1 MTAKINSFS
10 PSIEYGNDEPFYA
23 TTLHTAEDII
33 CEGSDAEADPTD
45 IAEKHD
51 RYEHIAERT
60 LQGHLPVLQSA
71 RLKGP
76 LYKDRKS
83 EWINPWRHRE
93 PDWWKPGSKEMM
105 FTRGNVMARA
115 KQHGRKDMAPKEALA
130 WCKRDARRQAQEM
143 GMDAD
148 LNSDD
153 SSSFDRSSEGI
164 VIDETI
170 HEESVRRE
178 EEVPLSALSP
188 MPEGPESFPT
198 SYTDNKEGRP
208 SDVWT
213 KAKRPADE
221 HWLKRS
227 HSLKRPKYDQ
237 QTDLSPSPYPTAV
250 NMKVHQQSTSIS
262 NLSHN
267 VQPARLLPSPK
278 ELLKTP
284 VRDVDDI
291 RWQQSQ
297 NYTQRTDQTRG
308 TGKSTPVT
316 IELQRHRFSD
326 LEHQRQPSNSF
337 EYSYETSSPYE
348 MHNSSHQSTAISQS
362 QLPRLSQASALPV
375 HPRLHAINNNGHR
388 TPGNL
393 SFITD
398 MAPSSGNLEHFDF
411 RKKRRPATDSPKA
424 IGYPPIA
431 MNEHTQMSFSGS
443 SKPVSESERGGM
455 PSSITR
461 NIAENFQPQSSTQNR
476 EPLVSYGSFGSDRND
491 GSWLSTQESIHSTPS
506 VSSATRR
513 IAVKDLL
520 SPEDEDGDTSW
531 VTTQNNSSYG
541 PTSPYMNRTF
551 QGSHSSNASR
561 SILTVEHQLSR
572 SMEEKRNGIPTSS
585 FQSPSPMKNHSFS
598 SQPSQN
604 ILPRPSPHL
613 PAFHNEQNNLI
624 VPGPS
629 DVFETSSTQ
638 SYNSSPVSLRNS
650 RSHTYVAPTTL
661 HPPRAGQSSLE
672 NQVAAHTVEAHHEKG
687 ALASSPLSMQSF
699 DHNARLE
706 TKEDTPRKIDSGRD
720 EILGSKLKSPVGRR
734 TKGDL
739 EPQSGSEVLPSINGL
754 VRKEFHEPK
763 KGDYSSSNGNPSSTG
778 KKSSVNRLH
787 NRTPAPISS
796 KPGAQRNS
804 PGIGKSQ
811 SGLALESS
819 DTPVRK
825 SEKQK
830 TPVGI
835 QSGAKNSAKSPDSR
849 AIVKTPAENAPAA
862 ETPSLELA
870 LAPHEQEHIK
880 KHSPQSPWARTEI
893 KPILA
898 PVVIE
903 TTELND
909 ALSSPH
915 SGWQKEELVAAT
927 DSDAIRPFRDLM
939 TPSPPPEQNDIPKN
953 EQRPSNTQLL
963 VDAAIKNPWAS
974 SSTTKSKNCKKRVS
988 FGILDEEEPTD
999 SPTAPSSAQRRQ
1011 SSPPPRIS
1019 SSVLREEDKFDDEVT
1034 NLDRFRK
1041 HFSTVSKYRPML
1053 SGVRSLIQSS
1063 PAVDAMAEAFIAA
1076 DRDTSYEAKR
1086 RLTSSESPSCS
1097 RNTKDKPFST
1107 FKDHEDGDVDGDVD
1121 GDDSLHREPA
1131 KQASFTTAL
1140 SETSSNKKL
1149 GDFAQEDYLDEL
1161 GSFLGDWSVEGE
1173 LKKVEDAN
1181 TPKQNDNDDARRR
1194 LLDFENVWT

>member
-1 MTAKINSFS
+1 MSAKIGSFS
-10 PSIEYGNDEPFYA
+10 RSIEYGNDEPLYA
-23 TTLHTAEDII
+23 TTLHTAEDIV

-76 LYKDRKS
+76 LYKDKKS

-93 PDWWKPGSKEMM
+93 PDWWKPESKEMM

-115 KQHGRKDMAPKEALA
+115 KQHGRRDMAPKEALA

-148 LNSDD
+148 LDFDD
-153 SSSFDRSSEGI
+153 SSSFDRSSEGV

-170 HEESVRRE
+170 HEETVAKE
-178 EEVPLSALSP
+178 EEVPMSALSP
-188 MPEGPESFPT
+188 MPEVPESFPT
-198 SYTDNKEGRP
+198 SYTDDKEGRP

-227 HSLKRPKYDQ
+227 HPLKRPKYDQ
-237 QTDLSPSPYPTAV
+237 QTDLSPSPYPPAV
-250 NMKVHQQSTSIS
+250 NIKAHQQSSIS
-262 NLSHN
+262 NYSHN
-267 VQPARLLPSPK
+267 FQPASLLPSPK

-284 VRDVDDI
+284 VRDVEDI
-291 RWQQSQ
+291 RWQRSR
-297 NYTQRTDQTRG
+297 NYTQRTDQTAG

-348 MHNSSHQSTAISQS
+348 LHNPSHQSTAKSQS
-362 QLPRLSQASALPV
+362 QLPRLSQTSALPV
-375 HPRLHAINNNGHR
+375 HPRLHAINNNGHL

-393 SFITD
+393 SFVTD

-411 RKKRRPATDSPKA
+411 RKKRIPTADSPKT

-431 MNEHTQMSFSGS
+431 LSEHTQMSFLGS
-443 SKPVSESERGGM
+443 SKPVIESERGIM

-461 NIAENFQPQSSTQNR
+461 YTTQNIQPQSSTQNR
-476 EPLVSYGSFGSDRND
+476 EPLVSYSSFGSDGND
-491 GSWLSTQESIHSTPS
+491 GSWLSTQESIGSTPS
-506 VSSATRR
+506 VSSTTRR

-520 SPEDEDGDTSW
+520 SPEHEDGDTSW
-531 VTTQNNSSYG
+531 VTTQNDSSYR
-541 PTSPYMNRTF
+541 PTSSNMNGTF

-561 SILTVEHQLSR
+561 PILSMDHQLSR
-572 SMEEKRNGIPTSS
+572 SMDEKRSGIPFSS
-585 FQSPSPMKNHSFS
+585 FQSPSPMKNHSFI

-613 PAFHNEQNNLI
+613 PAFHKEKSNLL
-624 VPGPS
+624 VPGPI
-629 DVFETSSTQ
+629 DVFATSSTQ

-650 RSHTYVAPTTL
+650 TSHTYVAPTIQ
-661 HPPRAGQSSLE
+661 HSSRAGRSSLE
-672 NQVAAHTVEAHHEKG
+672 KQVSDTVEAHHDKG
-687 ALASSPLSMQSF
+687 SQASNPPNIQPL
-699 DHNARLE
+699 DHNARLG
-706 TKEDTPRKIDSGRD
+706 TKADAPRKIDSGRD
-720 EILGSKLKSPVGRR
+720 EILGGKLKSPVGGR
-734 TKGDL
+734 TEGDL
-739 EPQSGSEVLPSINGL
+739 ESQSGSEVIPSINGL
-754 VRKEFHEPK
+754 VRKEFDEPE
-763 KGDYSSSNGNPSSTG
+763 KGSYSSPNGNPSNIG
-778 KKSSVNRLH
+778 EKSSVSRLH
-787 NRTPAPISS
+787 NRTPLPASR
-796 KPGAQRNS
+796 KAGAQRS
-804 PGIGKSQ
+804 TPGISKSQ
-811 SGLALESS
+811 SSHAPESS
-819 DTPVRK
+819 DTPVRE

-830 TPVGI
+830 PQVRI
-835 QSGAKNSAKSPDSR
+835 ENYAENIPKSPDGR
-849 AIVKTPAENAPAA
+849 ATAKAPAENAPAA
-862 ETPSLELA
+862 ETPSLRPA
-870 LAPHEQEHIK
+870 SAPQEHEHLK
-880 KHSPQSPWARTEI
+880 KHSPQSPWATTEI

-898 PVVIE
+898 PVVLE

-915 SGWQKEELVAAT
+915 SGWQKEELLPAT
-927 DSDAIRPFRDLM
+927 DSNAIRPFRDLM
-939 TPSPPPEQNDIPKN
+939 TPSPPPEQNDTPQT

-963 VDAAIKNPWAS
+963 VEAAIKNPWAT
-974 SSTTKSKNCKKRVS
+974 SSTTKSKKCKKRVS
-988 FGILDEEEPTD
+988 FGILDEEEPN
-999 SPTAPSSAQRRQ
+999 SPTVHSSAQRRQ
-1011 SSPPPRIS
+1011 PSPPPRID
-1019 SSVLREEDKFDDEVT
+1019 SSVLRDEDKFDDEVT
-1034 NLDRFRK
+1034 NLDRFKK
-1041 HFSTVSKYRPML
+1041 HFSTVSKYRPVL

-1076 DRDTSYEAKR
+1076 DRDTSHEAKR
-1086 RLTSSESPSCS
+1086 RRTASESPSCS
-1097 RNTKDKPFST
+1097 RKPRDKTFST
-1107 FKDHEDGDVDGDVD
+1107 FADHEDGD

-1131 KQASFTTAL
+1131 SRSSFTTAL
-1140 SETSSNKKL
+1140 NETSSNKKL
-1149 GDFAQEDYLDEL
+1149 GDFTQDEYLDEL

-1173 LKKVEDAN
+1173 LKKVEDVN
-1181 TPKQNDNDDARRR
+1181 TPKQTQSDNGGARRR